1 MTIQPLPPDDNP
13 AVSKPQSALADAL
26 PAFDLMTMTT
36 IGFFEQ
42 VYRLVRQVPPGKVTS
57 YGAIA
62 RMLGHPHA
70 ARTVGWALHSL
81 PPSGGHERGGDV
93 PWHRVIN
100 SQGRIST
107 SCREH
112 GANLQQALLEAEG
125 VEFDEHGTVD
135 WERFGWEG
143 LPWPEVEELWKNS
156 HQCCGS
162 TAN

>member
-1 MTIQPLPPDDNP
+1 M
-13 AVSKPQSALADAL
+13 
-26 PAFDLMTMTT
+26 T
-36 IGFFEQ
+36 IGFFER

-62 RMLGHPHA
+62 RMLDHPHA

-81 PPSGGHERGGDV
+81 PSSVPPSGGDERGSDV
-93 PWHRVIN
+93 PWQRVIN

-112 GANLQQALLEAEG
+112 GADAQRELLEAEG
-125 VEFDEHGTVD
+125 IEFDEHGYVD

-143 LPWPEVEELWKNS
+143 LSWLEVEELMDDS
-156 HQCCGS
+156 H
-162 TAN
+162 TI